1 MCNGWYIVSYIL
13 SLYNA
18 VLFPFAGKF
27 RQNGRCGYILK
38 PLIMREDPRPG
49 VPAFNPHDP
58 TTFETRVDPLK
69 IKIRIMSARHL
80 HRAGRG
86 VVSPFVE
93 LEIMGVPI
101 DQNKIKTDTVQDN
114 GLVPVWDQAFEF
126 NVSFP
131 ELACLSIVVFD
142 EDSFGEPVP
151 IGQCVSALP
160 PRHAHGSAALGG
172 ALPHF
177 PLSKSGLG
185 TSTAKVVCHHTCTAA
200 YHLQTT
206 GCLSVFRS
214 QVLPI
219 GPNGASS
226 IRPGW
231 RSVPLNNTYGA
242 PLELSSV
249 LLHVSPRG
257 RGDSH
262 VHRACSAAHFPV
274 LEIATYV

>member
-151 IGQCVSALP
+151 IGQCV
-160 PRHAHGSAALGG
+160 
-172 ALPHF
+172 
-177 PLSKSGLG
+177 
-185 TSTAKVVCHHTCTAA
+185 
-200 YHLQTT
+200 
-206 GCLSVFRS
+206 
-214 QVLPI
+214 LPI